1 MTVDFNGKQ
10 SGPRADDATAAE
22 IQAEGLPVQRAHPES
37 MGALERRSE
46 KLGKPVR
53 EIQIEEDQALA
64 LCEYPGTAC
73 ILPGESGYW
82 KSPDNPPNIVVQH
95 TRTCV
100 DCQLVLSALRN
111 SRRTAQER

>member
-1 MTVDFNGKQ
+1 MVDFNGKQ
-10 SGPRADDATAAE
+10 SGPRTGHGTGLGT
-22 IQAEGLPVQRAHPES
+22 QAEVLPIQRARPES
-37 MGALERRSE
+37 KGALERISE

-73 ILPGESGYW
+73 ILPSESEYW
-82 KSPDNPPNIVVQH
+82 TSLDDPPDVVVQH
-95 TRTCV
+95 TRRCV